1 MNTGI
6 DEILFIEKVI
16 SSSLQTTL
24 GTSNS
29 RIAMQ
34 FDLTDI
40 SESIANGNIS
50 SSSDIQFYLNLYTTK
65 ADSIPYQY
73 TIVATPLSQSWDMGI
88 GRTTH
93 LPITKEGASWTYR
106 FGYSDA
112 NAWTTAGGST
122 SSAYPIHTQS
132 FTFES
137 TDVRMNVSSSVASW
151 LSSDIPNNGLL
162 IMRSQSQE
170 LDNNQYGSLKF
181 FSKDTHTVYLPKL
194 EIAWDDSTFITG
206 SLTALTADNII
217 LYLKDNSYNFKES
230 SKAKF
235 RIVGRETY
243 PAKTYTTSS
252 NQLLVKYIPS
262 SSYYSVKDAQT
273 EDTIIPFDDNY
284 TKISCDSSGNYIN
297 LWLNGF
303 QPERYYRLIFKIT
316 DRQYNGQV
324 ELFDNDYI
332 FKVTR

>member
-1 MNTGI
+1 MIYSIFPEKDTTLFEIKPTMNTGI

-137 TDVRMNVSSSVASW
+137 TDVRMNVSSSVALW

-194 EIAWDDSTFITG
+194 EIAVVNLSTPLLNT
-206 SLTALTADNII
+206 DN
-217 LYLKDNSYNFKES
+217 YFGGEEG
-230 SKAKF
+230 
-235 RIVGRETY
+235 RIVTNMFGIGEIGGEY
-243 PAKTYTTSS
+243 GLIMLYILLVFSFSS
-252 NQLLVKYIPS
+252 NRSWKTIM
-262 SSYYSVKDAQT
+262 DA
-273 EDTIIPFDDNY
+273 F
-284 TKISCDSSGNYIN
+284 
-297 LWLNGF
+297 
-303 QPERYYRLIFKIT
+303 
-316 DRQYNGQV
+316 
-324 ELFDNDYI
+324 
-332 FKVTR
+332 